1 LATFEYYCSKESWFR
16 SSKDAE
22 FEKREQAL
30 SAQKAELQSLK
41 RSIRKMEQDL
51 EIMNI
56 TKAQLESESGKIHE
70 ATEDLDELGLSE
82 KKESVRVKRD
92 GVRKLRGKLDEVT
105 LEIKEMASS
114 HPLHSRKEH

>member
-1 LATFEYYCSKESWFR
+1 
-16 SSKDAE
+16 
-22 FEKREQAL
+22 
-30 SAQKAELQSLK
+30 
-41 RSIRKMEQDL
+41 MGQDL

-70 ATEDLDELGLSE
+70 AAEDLDELGLSE

-92 GVRKLRGKLDEVT
+92 GVRKLKGKLDEVT

-114 HPLHSRKEH
+114 HPLLHPRKEP